1 MITIKFSQSDIN
13 ALHKGRF
20 DHPDKQVRRK
30 MEVLYLKSQ
39 RVSHGLICKLM
50 RISENTLLAYLRDF
64 IDNGVENL
72 TGRNGYRPQSELEA
86 YTDEIKTEFETN
98 PPSTINEAIDRIEKL
113 TGLKRKPTQV
123 RHFLRSIGMRLLK
136 VGMVPAKADPEK
148 QAEFKSNQLE
158 PILEDAKSG
167 KRNVFFVD
175 AAHFVHSAFLGL
187 VWCFKKVFVK
197 SPSGRSRFNVLG
209 AFNAVTQR
217 LITVTNTTYI
227 NAVSVCQL
235 LRAIANE
242 TTNGLPI
249 TLILD
254 NAKYQKCALVQE
266 LAESLNIDL
275 LYLPS
280 YSPNLNLIERLWK
293 FVKKKCLYSKYYE
306 KFSEFKQAILA
317 CISQQSLNR
326 KKDELKSLMT
336 LNFQVFEKAQFQA
349 A

>member
-1 MITIKFSQSDIN
+1 MISIKFSQSEID
-13 ALHKGRF
+13 ALHEGRF
-20 DHPDKQVRRK
+20 DHSNKQVRKK

-39 RVSHGLICKLM
+39 GIPHGQICKLM
-50 RISENTLLAYLRDF
+50 RISENTLLAYF
-64 IDNGVENL
+64 QEFNDNGITNL
-72 TGRNGYRPQSELEA
+72 TGKNGYRPQSELDA
-86 YTDEIKTEFETN
+86 FTDEIKTEFKTN
-98 PPSTINEAIDRIEKL
+98 PPSTINEAIDRIGKL
-113 TGLKRKPTQV
+113 TGLQRKPTQV
-123 RHFLRSIGMRLLK
+123 RHFLKSIGMRLLK
-136 VGMVPAKADPEK
+136 VGMVPAKADPKK

-158 PILEDAKSG
+158 PILEEAKAG

-175 AAHFVHSAFLGL
+175 AAHFVHSAFLGF
-187 VWCFKKVFVK
+187 VWCFARVFIK

-209 AFNAVTQR
+209 ALNAVTHR
-217 LITVTNTTYI
+217 LITITNTTYI
-227 NAVSVCQL
+227 NAISVCQL
-235 LRAIANE
+235 LRAIAKE

-306 KFSEFKQAILA
+306 NFSQFKQAIID
-317 CISQQSLNR
+317 CISQESLNR
-326 KKDELKSLMT
+326 KNAELKSLLT
-336 LNFQVFEKAQFQA
+336 LKFQTFEKVQFQTA
-349 A
+349 